1 MSIINMKNI
10 ILFSD
15 KQTFL
20 IMVFANLIIQTI
32 ITRYSMIHSP
42 KQKNKWYSFGAFLV
56 MLALIFVMC
65 LPIQMWMKFLVFCL
79 FSWLQGYTLSY
90 MNETIVQFAFYGAL
104 SIFCSMIGI
113 STVITL
119 LGVRLGPR
127 VGLGLFYALLIL
139 LLFLLFNLFSGEIAN
154 KLLAMIGILL
164 FSMYVIYD
172 TNKILQRNYKGDFI
186 SASLD
191 YYLDFLN
198 LFVDISWLN
207 K

>member
-1 MSIINMKNI
+1 M
-10 ILFSD
+10 
-15 KQTFL
+15 
-20 IMVFANLIIQTI
+20 MVFANLIIQTI
-32 ITRYSMIHSP
+32 ITRYSMVHSP
-42 KQKNKWYSFGAFLV
+42 KQKNKWYSFAAFLV
-56 MLALIFVMC
+56 MLALIVIMC

-79 FSWLQGYTLSY
+79 FSLIQGYTLAY
-90 MNETIVQFAFYGAL
+90 MNDTIVQVAFYGAL

-113 STVITL
+113 STIITM

-127 VGLGLFYALLIL
+127 VGLGLFYALLLL
-139 LLFLLFNLFSGEIAN
+139 LLFLLFNVIAGQIAH
-154 KLLAMIGILL
+154 KLLATVGILL
-164 FSMYVIYD
+164 FSMYVVYD
-172 TNKILQRNYKGDFI
+172 TNKILQRDYKGDFI

>member
-1 MSIINMKNI
+1 MKNI